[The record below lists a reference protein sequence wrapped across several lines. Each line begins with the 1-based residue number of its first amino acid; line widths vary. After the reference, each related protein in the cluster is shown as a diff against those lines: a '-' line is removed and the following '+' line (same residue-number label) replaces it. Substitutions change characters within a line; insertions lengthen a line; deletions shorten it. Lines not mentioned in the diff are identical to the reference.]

1 MYARPA
7 PNPLCSAGRVCP
19 CDPEKIF
26 TVASPTVDRT
36 MRGRLFPALA
46 VALLLV
52 VSGCLASAPGADL
65 PEPESPQ
72 EPPEGPATYP
82 DPPEEI
88 REEVVLERAYE
99 YETAW
104 LENAIRGMDCRV
116 SDLALTGTT
125 ATAEQEVLN
134 RSAEGAYIRVSH
146 PFGYQAGSSHVD
158 GATEAIYYVS
168 QDRIVR
174 VSGDEVPT
182 VGC

>member
-1 MYARPA
+1 MRR
-7 PNPLCSAGRVCP
+7 RV
-19 CDPEKIF
+19 
-26 TVASPTVDRT
+26 
-36 MRGRLFPALA
+36 FPAIA
-46 VALLLV
+46 VALLLLV
-52 VSGCLASAPGADL
+52 AGCVSPPGAGL
-65 PEPESPQ
+65 PEPVRAQ

-88 REEVVLERAYE
+88 RDEVVLESAYE

-125 ATAEQEVLN
+125 TAEREVVN
-134 RSAEGAYIRVSH
+134 RSAEAAYVRVYH

-168 QDRIVR
+168 QERIVR